1 MRKRRGVSTKEFL
14 SSDFG
19 QNLNT
24 GMPAKFEEQ
33 PDRVNMD
40 RLNNDITKTKTAQQ
54 HKSEG
59 KFSAFIVSEFI
70 IFSNY

>member
-14 SSDFG
+14 NSDFG
-19 QNLNT
+19 ENLNT
-24 GMPAKFEEQ
+24 GMPVKFEEQ
-33 PDRVNMD
+33 PDQVNMD

-59 KFSAFIVSEFI
+59 KSRAVIVFEFFL
-70 IFSNY
+70 FSN